1 MSKSHQSYKEKFSF
15 NRPKK
20 EIEIN
25 VEEILNDFIQSP
37 AFKFVTIGLTAAF
50 LVRMAKRLESKYPE
64 VSDFINDNIGILDEK
79 INNIR
84 SDLKNPEIPQKH

>member
-1 MSKSHQSYKEKFSF
+1 MSKSHLSYKDKFSL

-25 VEEILNDFIQSP
+25 VEEILSDFIQSP

-50 LVRMAKRLESKYPE
+50 LVRMAKRLESQYPE
-64 VSDFINDNIGILDEK
+64 ISDFINDNIVILDEK
-79 INNIR
+79 INTLR
-84 SDLKNPEIPQKH
+84 SNFKNPEISQKH

>member
-1 MSKSHQSYKEKFSF
+1 MSKTHLSYKEKFSF
-15 NRPKK
+15 NKPKK

-25 VEEILNDFIQSP
+25 VEEILSDFIQSP

-50 LVRMAKRLESKYPE
+50 LVRMAKKLESQYPE

-79 INNIR
+79 INSLR
-84 SDLKNPEIPQKH
+84 GYLKNPEIPQKH

>member
-1 MSKSHQSYKEKFSF
+1 MSKSHPSYREKFIF

-20 EIEIN
+20 EVEID
-25 VEEILNDFIQSP
+25 VEEILNEFVQSP

-50 LVRMAKRLESKYPE
+50 LVRMAKRLESQYPE

-79 INNIR
+79 INTLR
-84 SDLKNPEIPQKH
+84 SHLKNPEITQKH

>member
-1 MSKSHQSYKEKFSF
+1 MSKSHLSYKDKFSF

-25 VEEILNDFIQSP
+25 VEEILSDFIQSP

-50 LVRMAKRLESKYPE
+50 LVRMAKRLESQYPE
-64 VSDFINDNIGILDEK
+64 ISDFINDNIVILDEK
-79 INNIR
+79 INTLR
-84 SDLKNPEIPQKH
+84 SNFKNPEISQKH

>member
-1 MSKSHQSYKEKFSF
+1 MSKSHLSYKDKFSF

-25 VEEILNDFIQSP
+25 VEQILSDFVQSP

-50 LVRMAKRLESKYPE
+50 LVRMAKRLESQYPE
-64 VSDFINDNIGILDEK
+64 ISDFINDNIVILDEK
-79 INNIR
+79 INTLR
-84 SDLKNPEIPQKH
+84 SNFKNPEISQKH